1 MKFSLRLP
9 VVAMTALLC
18 VGSFAQP
25 TTPTNPTTSTTPGAA
40 PMTSAPAGVGTSA
53 KTAAEANQKA
63 IQRPDTGTVV
73 RTSPSV
79 ADRARD
85 AAPAAAPAINSTP
98 MPSDTTAG
106 VPRSNRMR
114 AARADRN

>member
-25 TTPTNPTTSTTPGAA
+25 TAPTNATTPTTPGAA

-85 AAPAAAPAINSTP
+85 AAPAINSTP

-106 VPRSNRMR
+106 VPRSNGMR